1 MKTKNQYD
9 PIKLQS
15 FFTAKEA
22 IKKKSPKRQPREQE
36 KIIANEVTDQELIFK
51 IHKHLMELYIK
62 KTKNPIKNGQK
73 V

>member
-1 MKTKNQYD
+1 MTQLNFKAFSQQRK
-9 PIKLQS
+9 PL
-15 FFTAKEA
+15 
-22 IKKKSPKRQPREQE
+22 KKKSPKRQPREQE